1 MPHSKRF
8 LSTALVGCIGL
19 TAALGQACQFVD
31 PPAPQQMLG
40 GGSGTYASWNGWYMP
55 TNGMV
60 RILVVPVEVNY
71 ANPIYDPTPPG
82 GTAGWP
88 AHQMPTWAD
97 NPDSSE
103 NLFDW
108 DVPTGPASGLFT
120 RYYQQASSGN
130 FIALGDYLQAPS
142 NHGVFQVYTP
152 DSVVSLGDV
161 FAAVDSALGNT
172 ISTAHGYNSINDF
185 DRWTI
190 GSYNDPLTGPGLP
203 KLHPSTETPRKFDH
217 VMIIWRNRRGN
228 NGTGFA
234 SSNPIGLSILGYG
247 MNSYSSFGA
256 YDRVPITITR
266 HEFAHLLYGSNNF
279 HTAGGGKDVN
289 GSQYFIAQSSG
300 WSNLGLWN
308 GSLLSWNGWD
318 RQRMGW
324 KAAGSVYEIAARNA
338 ANTAFVNGDLDASL
352 PSQAG
357 TYTLRDFVQTGD
369 AIRIKLPFTD
379 PTSEYPEFLWVE
391 NHQGINVNLN
401 PFDKWNHEPDPGG
414 CIQGIVPGLQMYLQ
428 IDKEVRESSSY
439 NAVYGGPGD
448 YLRPL
453 DASGH
458 YDIHFNAAVDTTY
471 CVCWECPKY
480 PFVRGQKNPF
490 TGSADR
496 HFVALDLN
504 ANVVLSYADH
514 RLNDMEDVN
523 GAIYDRLYTLGNA
536 RQVFTPG
543 GNRKVGVGTNPSSAT
558 MMNSVGYN
566 NDVTPNKNLR
576 RIYLNGVSVEL
587 DTMYADGSI
596 QVQVRFDDVD
606 VTNDARWCADEIQL
620 NPVATSTGYSLNVTA
635 GNTITLDRGT
645 TATRR
650 DAPQPYNGQQ
660 VFTSPTLMRCPAN
673 TWLNLAPGGGFVVD
687 NGSTLRL
694 ESGSRMDVGNGAV
707 LRVKRGGKLE
717 LMGGSVLNV
726 LPGGQVIIE
735 EDVVNGNDGRLV
747 YYPNARINM
756 EAANSVLEIA
766 GMLDIQAN
774 ATFTPARNGDPS
786 TTYGLVKF
794 TSTDNP
800 STNVTAG
807 ANTRFIL
814 QSTGAG
820 NRILHVEQES
830 LYGPASLVEF
840 KLANAKATLASNARI
855 VPPVAAAAT
864 ISFTN
869 ATVTS
874 TTGVRNTHRGVRL
887 NGQPLVYLHG
897 STFSKGAYGVYSY
910 NTTLG
915 NYISADQCN
924 FLDCNTGMYVHDKGI
939 IATGCAFDNCN
950 DGLIAVQMAH
960 TSYLYDCSA
969 RRNSGTGVSFQGSS
983 TLNVW
988 NPAFNYNAIGLSV
1001 GEARAVVACGSV
1013 GLNKRYGFKVH
1024 HGGTLHMDD
1033 NHSGHDPVT
1042 AVKNGTTIWCQLA
1055 NNVYLDL
1062 GYNSLKPM
1070 VAGMQ
1075 KSLYGTFLCQPYGIP
1090 QQARKNNWNG
1100 TVGTPLTSADYSITT
1115 CGAPLQFVDPSS
1127 SPEFTCGQ
1135 VPLAVPGG
1143 SSEISGAPLPG
1154 LMDDCAGCAVV
1165 LGADSLPVA
1174 LNVASLEAL
1183 ELGYNDS
1190 LPNNEL
1196 LAMDAFHA
1204 LLANPLPEPN
1214 DQEKFLLGYGHSLML
1229 ESYGDALEKGQLSTA
1244 TDNAVLDSY
1253 WGMMTAMED
1262 ARIGAAAEGQDDFIF
1277 YTRLERAQITR
1288 AAGKYDDAIAQMQA
1302 IPQPVD
1308 TGEQAL
1314 LSTILCYTQTER
1326 SVLDG
1331 TYTWDD
1337 VEAAMLQCTG
1347 HGGPKMMMQPVAEGP
1362 DASPTAQPA
1371 LQPNPATSEVLVQ
1384 GFADED
1390 CTLRVLDITGRV
1402 VVQELR
1408 FTGKTWLPL
1417 ADVQPGTY
1425 VCLITTSK
1433 ARLWQG
1439 KLVVGR

>member
-1 MPHSKRF
+1 M
-8 LSTALVGCIGL
+8 
-19 TAALGQACQFVD
+19 
-31 PPAPQQMLG
+31 
-40 GGSGTYASWNGWYMP
+40 
-55 TNGMV
+55 
-60 RILVVPVEVNY
+60 
-71 ANPIYDPTPPG
+71 
-82 GTAGWP
+82 
-88 AHQMPTWAD
+88 
-97 NPDSSE
+97 
-103 NLFDW
+103 
-108 DVPTGPASGLFT
+108 
-120 RYYQQASSGN
+120 
-130 FIALGDYLQAPS
+130 
-142 NHGVFQVYTP
+142 
-152 DSVVSLGDV
+152 
-161 FAAVDSALGNT
+161 
-172 ISTAHGYNSINDF
+172 
-185 DRWTI
+185 
-190 GSYNDPLTGPGLP
+190 
-203 KLHPSTETPRKFDH
+203 
-217 VMIIWRNRRGN
+217 
-228 NGTGFA
+228 
-234 SSNPIGLSILGYG
+234 
-247 MNSYSSFGA
+247 
-256 YDRVPITITR
+256 
-266 HEFAHLLYGSNNF
+266 
-279 HTAGGGKDVN
+279 
-289 GSQYFIAQSSG
+289 
-300 WSNLGLWN
+300 
-308 GSLLSWNGWD
+308 
-318 RQRMGW
+318 
-324 KAAGSVYEIAARNA
+324 
-338 ANTAFVNGDLDASL
+338 
-352 PSQAG
+352 
-357 TYTLRDFVQTGD
+357 
-369 AIRIKLPFTD
+369 
-379 PTSEYPEFLWVE
+379 
-391 NHQGINVNLN
+391 
-401 PFDKWNHEPDPGG
+401 
-414 CIQGIVPGLQMYLQ
+414 
-428 IDKEVRESSSY
+428 
-439 NAVYGGPGD
+439 
-448 YLRPL
+448 
-453 DASGH
+453 
-458 YDIHFNAAVDTTY
+458 
-471 CVCWECPKY
+471 
-480 PFVRGQKNPF
+480 
-490 TGSADR
+490 
-496 HFVALDLN
+496 
-504 ANVVLSYADH
+504 
-514 RLNDMEDVN
+514 
-523 GAIYDRLYTLGNA
+523 
-536 RQVFTPG
+536 
-543 GNRKVGVGTNPSSAT
+543 
-558 MMNSVGYN
+558 
-566 NDVTPNKNLR
+566 
-576 RIYLNGVSVEL
+576 
-587 DTMYADGSI
+587 
-596 QVQVRFDDVD
+596 
-606 VTNDARWCADEIQL
+606 
-620 NPVATSTGYSLNVTA
+620 
-635 GNTITLDRGT
+635 
-645 TATRR
+645 
-650 DAPQPYNGQQ
+650 
-660 VFTSPTLMRCPAN
+660 
-673 TWLNLAPGGGFVVD
+673 
-687 NGSTLRL
+687 
-694 ESGSRMDVGNGAV
+694 
-707 LRVKRGGKLE
+707 
-717 LMGGSVLNV
+717 
-726 LPGGQVIIE
+726 
-735 EDVVNGNDGRLV
+735 
-747 YYPNARINM
+747 
-756 EAANSVLEIA
+756 
-766 GMLDIQAN
+766 
-774 ATFTPARNGDPS
+774 
-786 TTYGLVKF
+786 
-794 TSTDNP
+794 
-800 STNVTAG
+800 TAG

-820 NRILHVEQES
+820 NRILHVQQES
-830 LYGPASLVEF
+830 LYGPSTLVEF

-864 ISFTN
+864 INFTN

-874 TTGVRNTHRGVRL
+874 PTGVRNTHRGVRL
-887 NGQPLVYLHG
+887 NGQPLVYLNN

-1013 GLNKRYGFKVH
+1013 GLNKRYGFKIH

-1075 KSLYGTFLCQPYGIP
+1075 KSLYGTFLCQPYGTP

-1135 VPLAVPGG
+1135 VPLAAPGG

-1183 ELGYNDS
+1183 ELGYSDS

-1196 LAMDAFHA
+1196 LAMNAFHA

-1253 WGMMTAMED
+1253 WGMMTAVED
-1262 ARIGAAAEGQDDFIF
+1262 ARIGAAAEGQGDFVF

-1302 IPQPVD
+1302 IPQPAD

-1384 GFADED
+1384 GFAGED
-1390 CTLRVLDITGRV
+1390 CTLRLLDITGRV
-1402 VVQELR
+1402 VVQEVR
-1408 FTGKTWLPL
+1408 FEGTTLLPL
-1417 ADVQPGTY
+1417 GSVRPGTY
-1425 VCLITTSK
+1425 LCRISGTSGQTWTG
-1433 ARLWQG
+1433 R
-1439 KLVVGR
+1439 LVVGL